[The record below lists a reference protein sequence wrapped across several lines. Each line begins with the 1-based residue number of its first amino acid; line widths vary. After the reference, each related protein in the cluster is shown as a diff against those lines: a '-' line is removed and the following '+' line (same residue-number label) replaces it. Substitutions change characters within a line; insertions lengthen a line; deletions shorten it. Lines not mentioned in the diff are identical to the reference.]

1 MTPKEDRAMAIQ
13 LAVED
18 AAPSLRQLAAE
29 LGVSYDT
36 LRAYAVGRRNPGRD
50 QLRAF
55 ADILER
61 RAKRLHQRAEELRTV
76 AAEGDR
82 AG

>member
-13 LAVED
+13 SAVED
-18 AAPSLRQLAAE
+18 AAPSMRELAAE

-36 LRAYAVGRRNPGRD
+36 LRAYAVGRRNPGKD

-55 ADILER
+55 AAILER
-61 RAKRLHQRAEELRTV
+61 RAKRLHDRAAELRTV
-76 AAEGDR
+76 AEEE
-82 AG
+82 